1 MPSRSSEDDEVRSR
15 SSKDDEVPTPSSKD
29 DEVPKL
35 SYEVPSRSS
44 KHYEVPS
51 AAAAAPGAVLPA
63 CGPSNPPSLCFV
75 CGRLIKLQCW
85 CSFMLMNT
93 VVTKRPA
100 TQLLFANTSCS

>member
-75 CGRLIKLQCW
+75 CGRLTRGPRAKLAGIIIIIIRID
-85 CSFMLMNT
+85 SKL
-93 VVTKRPA
+93 RLP
-100 TQLLFANTSCS
+100 